1 MARTFVLTDIVDPVK
16 APFSKRSLEHINEA
30 YNELSKQVIESTF
43 TTAYTSNDVIIL
55 SGCEVVANIP
65 GTSSVTAGQIYYNG
79 KIYNVDANASIST
92 PANTLVWSI
101 ATTYISGD
109 PATFSDGNN
118 YDFHKIEKF
127 QLTNAVSGSG
137 IANYNGATVKYKIRK
152 IKYNIGAWNM
162 DVNNSVQI
170 TTSLNNTIFASKVI
184 NTEVVIISD
193 AGDVTNVVD
202 SSGIVNSWTTYT
214 SGGGFLIIQFNRLT
228 GGLFD
233 NSSFD
238 DAVINRGYGYLLF
251 GDI

>member
-30 YNELSKQVIESTF
+30 YNELTKQLFEPTLA
-43 TTAYTSNDVIIL
+43 TAYTTNDVIII
-55 SGCEVVANIP
+55 SGCDVTANIP

-92 PANTLVWSI
+92 PSNTLVWSV

-118 YDFHKIEKF
+118 YNFHKIEKF

-137 IANYNGATVKYKIRK
+137 VADYNGATVKYKIRTTRININNWNIDGSSSRSVFPTMPISK
-152 IKYNIGAWNM
+152 IIDINLLVWSDDMTLFRNKNYEGLYYTVIYSGA
-162 DVNNSVQI
+162 S
-170 TTSLNNTIFASKVI
+170 
-184 NTEVVIISD
+184 IILQD
-193 AGDVTNVVD
+193 
-202 SSGIVNSWTTYT
+202 
-214 SGGGFLIIQFNRLT
+214 
-228 GGLFD
+228 GGLDSGANWDD
-233 NSSFD
+233 NVS
-238 DAVINRGYGYLLF
+238 NRGYLYITW